1 MLVGSSLT
9 FVPSAGLSKAA
20 AAALVAIIY
29 RWLVVAA
36 LVSSAVARGVTAVV
50 RALKSDYS

>member
-9 FVPSAGLSKAA
+9 FVPFAGLSKAA
-20 AAALVAIIY
+20 VALVAIIY
-29 RWLVVAA
+29 RWQVVAA

-50 RALKSDYS
+50 RVK

>member
-9 FVPSAGLSKAA
+9 FVPSAGLSKAV
-20 AAALVAIIY
+20 AALVAIIY